1 MNIAGSHGG
10 RCVRLFYV
18 RTLSCLLIGAA
29 CLLAQVPRV
38 GILDFYGIR
47 KVKEERIRK
56 TAGVHEGDRLPGS
69 KGDVEDR
76 IETIPGVVTARV
88 EAICCSGEQAILYIG
103 IEEREAPHFDF
114 HLPPKG
120 DVTLPAEIVENY
132 RSFLRAFAEAARAG
146 QTGEDL
152 SRGYALAANPTARSY
167 QEEFVP
173 LADANYDSLH
183 QVLRGSSDPEQR
195 AIAAYVIGYAS
206 ARPLAVDDLQY
217 AMQDADESVRAN
229 AVRSLASI
237 ATFAQRNPELKIRVQ
252 PTWFIEMLNSI
263 VWSDRYHSA
272 TALVSITE
280 GRDAGALDQL
290 RERALPALLE
300 MARWK
305 TLAHALPAFILVG
318 RIAGV
323 PEAQIHAAWSRG
335 DRESVLQRV
344 VEPQKRPS

>member
-1 MNIAGSHGG
+1 VYIAGSHGG
-10 RCVRLFYV
+10 RCARLLYV
-18 RTLSCLLIGAA
+18 RTLFCLLIGAA
-29 CLLAQVPRV
+29 SLPAQVPRV
-38 GILDFYGIR
+38 GILDFYGLR

-56 TAGVHEGDRLPGS
+56 TAGVQEGDRLPGS

-76 IETIPGVVTARV
+76 IETIPGVVAARV
-88 EAICCSGEQAILYIG
+88 EAICCTGEEAILYIG

-120 DVTLPAEIVENY
+120 DVTLPADIVEDY

-146 QTGEDL
+146 QTGEDV

-167 QEEFVP
+167 QEKFVP
-173 LADANYDSLH
+173 LANANYGSLRQTLRDS
-183 QVLRGSSDPEQR
+183 GDPEQR
-195 AIAAYVIGYAS
+195 AIAAYVLGYA
-206 ARPLAVDDLQY
+206 RPTPPVVDDLQY
-217 AMQDADESVRAN
+217 AMQDVDESVRAN
-229 AVRSLASI
+229 ATRSLASI
-237 ATFAQRNPELKIRVQ
+237 ATFAQKNPGLEIRVQ

-272 TALVSITE
+272 RALVGITE
-280 GRDAGALDQL
+280 SRDAGTLDRL

-318 RIAGV
+318 RIAGL
-323 PEAQIHAAWSRG
+323 PEAQIDAAWSRG
-335 DRESVLQRV
+335 DRESVLERV
-344 VEPQKRPS
+344 VTPRKH